1 MHIDLRTDA
10 NIAAGMSPEEA
21 RRQALLQFGNPTST
35 RERVASADTVLSL
48 ASVWSDVR
56 YAGRQLVKSPG
67 FAITAVLTLAI
78 GIGAN
83 TAIFSSMDAVVLHP
97 ISVPD
102 LNRVVTLAEEQG
114 RGNYNS
120 VALANYYDWNRQ
132 NRSFEQLAVRTS
144 ADMSLTGAGDAAQV
158 EAALTSANFFSVLRA
173 QPLLGRVFADSECQP
188 GHDAVAVLNYGFW
201 QRRFAGDPIDPG
213 PPDRARSTRIYHR
226 RRHAAR
232 PCSIPRWPTFFCP
245 WRQRRSRLQTAALMT
260 IS

>member
-1 MHIDLRTDA
+1 MATFRRFINLFRHSEIDRDINAELQAHIDLRMDA

-35 RERVASADTVLSL
+35 RESVASADAVLSL

-102 LNRVVTLAEEQG
+102 LNRVMTLAEEQG
-114 RGNYNS
+114 SGNYHS
-120 VALANYYDWNRQ
+120 VSRWRTITTGTGKTV
-132 NRSFEQLAVRTS
+132 RSS
-144 ADMSLTGAGDAAQV
+144 
-158 EAALTSANFFSVLRA
+158 N
-173 QPLLGRVFADSECQP
+173 
-188 GHDAVAVLNYGFW
+188 W
-201 QRRFAGDPIDPG
+201 QC
-213 PPDRARSTRIYHR
+213 ARM
-226 RRHAAR
+226 
-232 PCSIPRWPTFFCP
+232 PT
-245 WRQRRSRLQTAALMT
+245 
-260 IS
+260 

>member
-1 MHIDLRTDA
+1 MATFRRFINLFRHSEVDREINAELQAHLDLRMDA

-35 RERVASADTVLSL
+35 RESVASADAVLSL

-102 LNRVVTLAEEQG
+102 LNRVMTLAEEQG
-114 RGNYNS
+114 SGNYHS
-120 VALANYYDWNRQ
+120 VALG
-132 NRSFEQLAVRTS
+132 EL
-144 ADMSLTGAGDAAQV
+144 
-158 EAALTSANFFSVLRA
+158 LRLEPA
-173 QPLLGRVFADSECQP
+173 KPFV
-188 GHDAVAVLNYGFW
+188 
-201 QRRFAGDPIDPG
+201 
-213 PPDRARSTRIYHR
+213 
-226 RRHAAR
+226 
-232 PCSIPRWPTFFCP
+232 
-245 WRQRRSRLQTAALMT
+245 
-260 IS
+260 

>member
-1 MHIDLRTDA
+1 MAAFRRFINLFRHSEVDRDINAELQVHIDLRDGCEYC
-10 NIAAGMSPEEA
+10 AGMSPEEA

-114 RGNYNS
+114 Q
-120 VALANYYDWNRQ
+120 RQ
-132 NRSFEQLAVRTS
+132 LQLGCSGELLRLEPA
-144 ADMSLTGAGDAAQV
+144 
-158 EAALTSANFFSVLRA
+158 EPFF
-173 QPLLGRVFADSECQP
+173 
-188 GHDAVAVLNYGFW
+188 
-201 QRRFAGDPIDPG
+201 
-213 PPDRARSTRIYHR
+213 
-226 RRHAAR
+226 
-232 PCSIPRWPTFFCP
+232 
-245 WRQRRSRLQTAALMT
+245 
-260 IS
+260 